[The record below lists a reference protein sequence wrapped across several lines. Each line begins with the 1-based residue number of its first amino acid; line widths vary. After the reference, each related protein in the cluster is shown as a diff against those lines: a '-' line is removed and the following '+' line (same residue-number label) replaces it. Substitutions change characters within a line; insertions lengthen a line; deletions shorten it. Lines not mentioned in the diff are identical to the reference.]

1 MTTTA
6 TYTYIE
12 CKGQDSVTY
21 AKQFTTYSEAK
32 TYFDHMIEN
41 EPGMHLRGNED
52 FPDRFRAE
60 TGILFEIATIY

>member
-12 CKGQDSVTY
+12 CKGKDSVTY
-21 AKQFTTYSEAK
+21 AKQFTTY
-32 TYFDHMIEN
+32 
-41 EPGMHLRGNED
+41 GMHLRGNED

>member
-12 CKGQDSVTY
+12 CKGKDSVTY

-32 TYFDHMIEN
+32 TYFDRMIEN

>member
-1 MTTTA
+1 MIA
-6 TYTYIE
+6 TYTYME
-12 CKGQDSVTY
+12 VRGHDVVF

-32 TYFDHMIEN
+32 TYFNHMTEQ
-41 EPGMHLRGNED
+41 EHGMALRGSED